1 MTNSA
6 DERERA
12 RVRANRLFA
21 APAPA
26 QKSPAAVNQE
36 RAREQASAKIARLR
50 ALRQAKEA
58 ADKGG

>member
-1 MTNSA
+1 M
-6 DERERA
+6 
-12 RVRANRLFA
+12 
-21 APAPA
+21 APP
-26 QKSPAAVNQE
+26 QKSPAALNQE

>member
-1 MTNSA
+1 MSDSA
-6 DERERA
+6 EERERA
-12 RVRANRLFA
+12 RARANRLFT
-21 APAPA
+21 APAPP

-36 RAREQASAKIARLR
+36 RARKEASAKTARLR